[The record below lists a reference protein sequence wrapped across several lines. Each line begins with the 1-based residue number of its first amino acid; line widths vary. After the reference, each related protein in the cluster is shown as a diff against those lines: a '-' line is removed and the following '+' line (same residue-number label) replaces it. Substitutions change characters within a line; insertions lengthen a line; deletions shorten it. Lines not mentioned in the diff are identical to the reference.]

1 MESSQVIGSDKTDK
15 LKAPQTDK
23 RCTTRTDQDR
33 LLLSVVE
40 RLNATQQEPI
50 LPTMATTTSMA
61 SDPPSGPTP
70 FDLDTYIGRYPV
82 GSESRL
88 QRLLFIAGKTRDHPE
103 LSKQAYVLAERHM
116 RENLNV
122 RCYKEV
128 FGDSSNKGEVVYDTA
143 WVQETELSIQT
154 STETL
159 EARLSA
165 AQAQLQKEAIRT
177 AYLANGEFARQRG
190 DLQQALRAVMRSRD
204 YCTNRSQ
211 TAHVCLL
218 IIELAMDTSE

>member
-1 MESSQVIGSDKTDK
+1 M
-15 LKAPQTDK
+15 
-23 RCTTRTDQDR
+23 
-33 LLLSVVE
+33 
-40 RLNATQQEPI
+40 
-50 LPTMATTTSMA
+50 TSIDMA
-61 SDPPSGPTP
+61 SDDPPVGPTP
-70 FDLDTYIGRYPV
+70 FDLETYIGRYPV

-88 QRLLFIAGKTRDHPE
+88 QRLLFIAEKTQDLPE

-122 RCYKEV
+122 RCYKDV
-128 FGDSSNKGEVVYDTA
+128 FGDNSNKGEIVYDTV
-143 WVQETELSIQT
+143 WVQETES
-154 STETL
+154 STQASLETL

-177 AYLANGEFARQRG
+177 AYLAIGEFARQRG

-218 IIELAMDTSE
+218 IIELAMDKSK